1 MLRKFAKVTALG
13 LCAALLFLGM
23 TQEAQAFGD
32 VSEVLPSGGISV
44 ALTDGVPLDNIQDN
58 SESSNME
65 IATMIELSE
74 VETCDSRVLAVVEM
88 ADEELENVVVA
99 KVKDYVKVRSEASE
113 RSAVIGKFYENA
125 VGLILSEEDGWY
137 QIQSGNVIGYVKKE
151 YCVTGKEA
159 QELAAQLGTRMAQVL
174 CDRLMVRY
182 GAYENAQ
189 VMGMVALNDTLIV
202 TGETDGWVRV
212 ELEEGNGWISKEYVR
227 VYTDYIRAETTE
239 EEQKRLEKEAED
251 REKARIAAAKMAIF
265 TVEKTDETE
274 MGIAVAKYAIQ
285 FIGNPY
291 VWGGESLT
299 EGVDCSGFIMKVYEH
314 FGVELPHSSAAHRS
328 AGYAVKGLEN
338 ALPGDLICYSGHVAL
353 YIGDGQIV
361 HASSEKTGIKVSKAD
376 YRQILAIRR
385 IF

>member
-1 MLRKFAKVTALG
+1 MLRKLTKGIALG
-13 LCAALLFLGM
+13 LCMALLSLGIS
-23 TQEAQAFGD
+23 QDVLAAD
-32 VSEVLPSGGISV
+32 VSSVLPSGGISV
-44 ALTDGVPLDNIQDN
+44 TLTDGVPLDSMQDN
-58 SESSNME
+58 TENGNVE
-65 IATMIELSE
+65 IATMVELSE
-74 VETCDSRVLAVVEM
+74 AEACESPVPAVVEI

-99 KVKDYVKVRSEASE
+99 EVKDYVRVRSEASE

-125 VGLILSEEDGWY
+125 VGLILAEENGWY
-137 QIQSGNVIGYVKKE
+137 QIQSGNTIGYVKKE
-151 YCVTGKEA
+151 YCITGTEA
-159 QELAAQLGTRMAQVL
+159 QSLASELGTRMAQVL
-174 CDRLMVRY
+174 CDRLIVRY

-202 TGETDGWVRV
+202 TGETEGWVRV
-212 ELEEGNGWISKEYVR
+212 DMEDGQGWISKEYVR

-239 EEQKRLEKEAED
+239 EEQKRLEKEAEEK
-251 REKARIAAAKMAIF
+251 EKARIAAAKMAIF

-299 EGVDCSGFIMKVYEH
+299 EGVDCSGFVMKVYEH

-328 AGYAVKGLEN
+328 VGYAVKGLEN

-361 HASSEKTGIKVSKAD
+361 HAASTKSGIKVSKAD

>member
-1 MLRKFAKVTALG
+1 MLRKLVKGTALG
-13 LCAALLFLGM
+13 LGMALLFLGVS
-23 TQEAQAFGD
+23 QEVLAAG
-32 VSEVLPSGGISV
+32 VSSVLPSGGIGAAFS
-44 ALTDGVPLDNIQDN
+44 DGVTLDNMQENTED
-58 SESSNME
+58 SNVE
-65 IATMIELSE
+65 IATM
-74 VETCDSRVLAVVEM
+74 VEPAEAETEEAQILAVVEI
-88 ADEELENVVVA
+88 ADEELKNVVVA
-99 KVKDYVKVRSEASE
+99 QVKDFVKVRSEASE

-125 VGLILSEEDGWY
+125 VGLILAEEEGWY

-151 YCVTGKEA
+151 YCVTGTEA
-159 QELAAQLGTRMAQVL
+159 QESAAQLGTRMAQVL

-202 TGETDGWVRV
+202 TGETEGWVRV
-212 ELEEGNGWISKEYVR
+212 DVEEGFGWISKEYVR

-299 EGVDCSGFIMKVYEH
+299 NGVDCSGFVMKVYEH
-314 FGVELPHSSAAHRS
+314 FGVELPHSSAADRHQ
-328 AGYAVKGLEN
+328 GYAVIGLEN

-361 HASSEKTGIKVSKAD
+361 HAASEKSGIKVSNAD